1 MDLSGI
7 SRMEAL
13 EPRRLFS
20 AGANLVNGAIVIRPF
35 AGFAN
40 TISVQ
45 NSGDATAVDVTINA
59 TTAGGVNKNFTSSF
73 PRTKTI
79 SGVSIFGA
87 AKADTISAGTVN
99 GILGVPITIK
109 AAGGNNQI
117 SVGDDNATIDGASGA
132 DTIVCGS
139 GNNIIRGYG
148 GNDHITVG
156 DGTNQID
163 GGPGNDTIV
172 AGDGNNIIAGEA
184 GNDSIS
190 VGDGTNS
197 IFGGPG
203 NDDIVAGNGDN
214 TIWGEAGND
223 TIHVGNGDNTIGA
236 ILGKNTIVTG
246 SGHDTY
252 VVRTENGL
260 TGQFTNFNSS
270 KDTIL
275 ILKTEPNPPRI

>member
-1 MDLSGI
+1 
-7 SRMEAL
+7 MESL

-20 AGANLVNGAIVIRPF
+20 AGANLVSGVIVVRPF
-35 AGFAN
+35 NGLAN
-40 TISVQ
+40 VMSVQ
-45 NSGDATAVDVTINA
+45 NSGDDTSIDVTINA
-59 TTAGGVNKNFTSSF
+59 TTAGGVNKNFTASF

-79 SGVSIFGA
+79 TAVSIFGA

-109 AAGGNNQI
+109 AAGGDNQI
-117 SVGDDNATIDGASGA
+117 SVGDDDATIEGGSGA
-132 DTIVCGS
+132 DTIVCGD
-139 GNNIIRGYG
+139 GNDIIRGYG
-148 GNDHITVG
+148 GNDRITVG
-156 DGTNQID
+156 DGANQID
-163 GGPGNDTIV
+163 GGPGNDTIF
-172 AGDGNNIIAGEA
+172 AGNGNNIIAGEA
-184 GNDSIS
+184 GNDSIT
-190 VGDGTNS
+190 VGDGSNS
-197 IFGGPG
+197 IYGGPG

-260 TGQFTNFNSS
+260 AGQFTNFDSS

-275 ILKTEPNPPRI
+275 ILKTEPNPPKI